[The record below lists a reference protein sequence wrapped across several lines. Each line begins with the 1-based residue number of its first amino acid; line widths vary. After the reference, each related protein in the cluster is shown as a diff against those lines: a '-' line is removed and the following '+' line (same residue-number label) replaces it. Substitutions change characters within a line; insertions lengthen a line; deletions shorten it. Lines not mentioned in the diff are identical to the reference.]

1 MGATVCTRTE
11 IFARGFVG
19 GKSELIITSE
29 FNNRKYPHSGFHTGV
44 DIRCSSGTPLT
55 CPVSN
60 AVIHAYQTGGG
71 GGQRL

>member
-1 MGATVCTRTE
+1 MGATACTRTE

-44 DIRCSSGTPLT
+44 DIRCSS
-55 CPVSN
+55 
-60 AVIHAYQTGGG
+60 
-71 GGQRL
+71 